1 MKTKQI
7 TENTDNQVILKAYSK
22 LLRQSRSIITGD
34 DSKIIKKA
42 FRISLDAHKNM
53 RRKSGEPYI
62 LHPISVAQICVS
74 EIGLGTTAI
83 IAALLHDVVEDTD
96 ITLEYIEKEFG
107 ERVAK
112 ICDGLTKI
120 SGVLSPGSSIQSEN
134 FRKMLLT
141 LVDDVR
147 VILIKLADR
156 LHNMRTLDSMSRSA
170 QLKNSSETIFIY
182 SPLAH
187 RLGLYS
193 IKSELDDL
201 YLKYTD
207 NINYKKVSK
216 NLKDTKIKRDKFIRS
231 FIRPIKKKLKS
242 FELDFK
248 VIGRPKSIFSIYNK
262 MKKQNK
268 SFEEIYDL
276 FAIRIILNSSISEEK
291 TQCWQ
296 AYSCVTDC
304 YQPNPDRLKDW
315 ISTPKTNGYESLH
328 TTVMSS
334 TGKWVEVQIRS
345 KRMDE
350 IAEKGFAAHWK
361 YKEKIKGGS
370 QFEDWISSIR
380 DLISQKNY
388 SPQEFLDDFKG
399 NLYNEEIFV
408 FTPNGDLKTLPQNST
423 VIDFA
428 FSIHSELGSKCTGA
442 KIDDKLVPINHQLK
456 SGDQVNVITSSN
468 QKPSEDW
475 LKKVVT
481 SKAKSAIKNNINRQR
496 KNLSS
501 QGKELIKR
509 KFKQLKLEFDENV
522 SKVSSYFQYKSII
535 EFYYDI
541 AKGSFN
547 LKRLKE
553 YLDHVKNVSN
563 KPKNK
568 IIEIEIDRS
577 STVRNSEI
585 NKGKL
590 IEFEGKKDD
599 IEYSLSK
606 CCKPIPGDD
615 IYGFITVN
623 EGIKVHRTNCKNSPE
638 LLSKYAYR
646 ILKANWY
653 TKSNIELITS
663 LSIEGTDRVGVIDD
677 ITKIISS
684 QLKVNMKSINVDL
697 KDGIFKG
704 EIELFVSDTLQLS
717 KLIKKLQKV
726 PNVNNVTR
734 LDL

>member
-1 MKTKQI
+1 MKKNI
-7 TENTDNQVILKAYSK
+7 TLEDKDNQLIITAYRK
-22 LLRQSRSIITGD
+22 LLRHSKSLISKD
-34 DSKIIKKA
+34 DSKNIKKA
-42 FRISLDAHKNM
+42 FRISLKAHNQM

-62 LHPISVAQICVS
+62 LHPISVAQICVQ
-74 EIGLGTTAI
+74 EIGLGATSI

-96 ITLEYIEKEFG
+96 ISLDFIEKEFG
-107 ERVAK
+107 KRVAK

-156 LHNMRTLDSMSRSA
+156 LHNMRTLDSMTRSA
-170 QLKNSSETIFIY
+170 QLKNSSETIYIY

-207 NINYKKVSK
+207 NRSYKLISK
-216 NLKDTKIKRDKFIRS
+216 KLSETKSSRDKFIRS
-231 FIRPIKKKLKS
+231 FIRPIRNKLSS
-242 FELDFK
+242 FNLNFSI
-248 VIGRPKSIFSIYNK
+248 IGRPKSIYSISNK
-262 MKKQNK
+262 MKSQKK

-276 FAIRIILNSSISEEK
+276 FAIRIILKSEINKEK
-291 TQCWQ
+291 TECWQ

-304 YQPNPDRLKDW
+304 YHPNPDRLKDW

-328 TTVMSS
+328 TTVMSNS
-334 TGKWVEVQIRS
+334 GKWVEVQIRS
-345 KRMDE
+345 TRMDE

-361 YKEKIKGGS
+361 YKEKIKKNS
-370 QFEDWISSIR
+370 QFDDWISSIR

-408 FTPNGDLKTLPQNST
+408 FTPNGDLITLPIDST
-423 VIDFA
+423 VLDFA

-442 KIDDKLVPINHQLK
+442 KIDDKLVPINCKLK
-456 SGDQVNVITSSN
+456 SGDQVNIITSTI

-475 LKKVVT
+475 INKVVT

-501 QGKELIKR
+501 QGKDLIKR
-509 KFKQLKLEFDENV
+509 KFKKLKLDFDENI

-547 LKRLKE
+547 LKRIKE
-553 YLDHVKNVSN
+553 YLEHLKNVKDKS
-563 KPKNK
+563 KSS
-568 IIEIEIDRS
+568 IIEIDIDKS
-577 STVRNSEI
+577 KSDRNDQKQ
-585 NKGKL
+585 NDRL
-590 IEFEGKKDD
+590 VEFDGKKEN

-615 IYGFITVN
+615 IYGFVTIN

-646 ILKANWY
+646 IIKANWY
-653 TKSNIELITS
+653 SESKIELITS
-663 LSIEGTDRVGVIDD
+663 LSIDGTDRLGVIDD

-684 QLKVNMKSINVDL
+684 QLRVNMKSINVDL
-697 KDGIFKG
+697 NEGIFDGK
-704 EIELFVSDTLQLS
+704 IELFVSDTLQLS
-717 KLIKKLQKV
+717 KLIKKLQSV
-726 PNVNNVTR
+726 PNVNNVDR

>member
-1 MKTKQI
+1 MKNI
-7 TENTDNQVILKAYSK
+7 TLEEKDNQLILRAYRK
-22 LLRQSRSIITGD
+22 LLRHSKSIVSKE
-34 DSKIIKKA
+34 DSKNIKKA
-42 FRISLDAHKNM
+42 FRISLNAHNQM

-62 LHPISVAQICVS
+62 LHPISVAQICVQ
-74 EIGLGTTAI
+74 EIGLGTTSI

-96 ITLEYIEKEFG
+96 ITLDFIEKEFG
-107 ERVAK
+107 QRVAK

-156 LHNMRTLDSMSRSA
+156 LHNMRTLDSMTRSA
-170 QLKNSSETIFIY
+170 QLKNSSETIYIY

-201 YLKYTD
+201 YLKYT
-207 NINYKKVSK
+207 NNRSYKLISK
-216 NLKDTKIKRDKFIRS
+216 KLSETKSSRDKFIRS
-231 FIRPIKKKLKS
+231 FIRPIRNKLS
-242 FELDFK
+242 LLNLNFK
-248 VIGRPKSIFSIYNK
+248 IIGRPKSIYSISNK
-262 MKKQNK
+262 MKLQKK

-276 FAIRIILNSSISEEK
+276 FAIRIIIKSEISNEK
-291 TQCWQ
+291 TECWQ

-304 YQPNPDRLKDW
+304 YHPNPDRLKDW
-315 ISTPKTNGYESLH
+315 VSTPKTNGYESLH
-328 TTVMSS
+328 TTVMSNS
-334 TGKWVEVQIRS
+334 GKWVEVQIRS
-345 KRMDE
+345 SRMDD

-361 YKEKIKGGS
+361 YKEKIKKNS
-370 QFEDWISSIR
+370 QFDDWISSIR

-408 FTPNGDLKTLPQNST
+408 FTPNGDLITLPINST
-423 VIDFA
+423 VLDFA

-442 KIDDKLVPINHQLK
+442 KIDDKLVPINCKLK
-456 SGDQVNVITSSN
+456 SGDQVNVITSSI

-475 LKKVVT
+475 LNKVVT

-501 QGKELIKR
+501 QGKDLIKR
-509 KFKQLKLEFDENV
+509 KFKQLKLEFDGNI

-535 EFYYDI
+535 EFYYVL

-547 LKRLKE
+547 LKRIRE
-553 YLDHVKNVSN
+553 FIDHLIKVKVKS
-563 KPKNK
+563 KSS
-568 IIEIEIDRS
+568 IIEIDLDKS
-577 STVRNSEI
+577 KSNRNTQ
-585 NKGKL
+585 NQNNKL
-590 IEFEGKKDD
+590 IEFDGKKEN

-615 IYGFITVN
+615 IYGFVTVN

-638 LLSKYAYR
+638 LLSKYGYR
-646 ILKANWY
+646 IIKANWY
-653 TKSNIELITS
+653 SESRIELITS
-663 LSIEGTDRVGVIDD
+663 LSIDGTDRLGVIDD

-684 QLKVNMKSINVDL
+684 QLRVNMKSINVDL
-697 KDGIFKG
+697 NEGIFDGK
-704 EIELFVSDTLQLS
+704 IDLFVSDTLQLS
-717 KLIKKLQKV
+717 KLIKKLRMV
-726 PNVNNVTR
+726 PNVNNVER
-734 LDL
+734 IDL